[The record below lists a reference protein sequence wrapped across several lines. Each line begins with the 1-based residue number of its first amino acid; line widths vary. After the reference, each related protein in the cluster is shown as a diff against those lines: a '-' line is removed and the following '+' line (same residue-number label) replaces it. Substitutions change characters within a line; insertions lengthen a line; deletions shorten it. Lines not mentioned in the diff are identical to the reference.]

1 MAVKTLFL
9 VSSIL
14 AASTLC
20 AAAVELLN
28 PHDVLNK
35 TRRDMNAF
43 DQRMKGY
50 KAEQQKKEKE
60 AEAKRKNE
68 EAERQKRENAEKALQ
83 EAQSRKEEAEKQK
96 REKAEKA
103 VQDAQLKREAAEQRK
118 REREAKAQQA
128 AQKKRDATAA
138 KPAQGAS
145 PSPVPTTPPPS
156 STGVSEPSSTS
167 QP

>member
-14 AASTLC
+14 AASTLS

-60 AEAKRKNE
+60 AEAKRKQE
-68 EAERQKRENAEKALQ
+68 DAERH
-83 EAQSRKEEAEKQK
+83 K

-103 VQDAQLKREAAEQRK
+103 VQEAQRKREAAEQRR

-128 AQKKRDATAA
+128 AQKKQDAAA
-138 KPAQGAS
+138 TMSGAPGAS
-145 PSPVPTTPPPS
+145 ATNTPTQP
-156 STGVSEPSSTS
+156 STGVSEAGSTS
-167 QP
+167 PPLRS

>member
-14 AASTLC
+14 AASTLS

-50 KAEQQKKEKE
+50 KAEH
-60 AEAKRKNE
+60 
-68 EAERQKRENAEKALQ
+68 
-83 EAQSRKEEAEKQK
+83 AQ
-96 REKAEKA
+96 
-103 VQDAQLKREAAEQRK
+103 
-118 REREAKAQQA
+118 
-128 AQKKRDATAA
+128 
-138 KPAQGAS
+138 
-145 PSPVPTTPPPS
+145 
-156 STGVSEPSSTS
+156 
-167 QP
+167 

>member
-14 AASTLC
+14 AASAPC

-60 AEAKRKNE
+60 AEAKRKQE
-68 EAERQKRENAEKALQ
+68 DAERH
-83 EAQSRKEEAEKQK
+83 K

-103 VQDAQLKREAAEQRK
+103 VQEAQRKREAAEQRR
-118 REREAKAQQA
+118 REREARLSIRLRRSKVQPQSPPKGLRPCKFRLLRLSPRLGYRNRVRQVSPETHHSSAE
-128 AQKKRDATAA
+128 
-138 KPAQGAS
+138 AS
-145 PSPVPTTPPPS
+145 
-156 STGVSEPSSTS
+156 G
-167 QP
+167 

>member
-14 AASTLC
+14 AASTLS
-20 AAAVELLN
+20 AAAIEPLN

-68 EAERQKRENAEKALQ
+68 ELSDR
-83 EAQSRKEEAEKQK
+83 
-96 REKAEKA
+96 
-103 VQDAQLKREAAEQRK
+103 RK
-118 REREAKAQQA
+118 REEGRESCPRRPTETRSRRTTQTREGGQGSAGGSEQAGCSSRKARPRGFA
-128 AQKKRDATAA
+128 LTSPDH
-138 KPAQGAS
+138 PASILNRRIGTEFDESALKLTTHPQRLRGKA
-145 PSPVPTTPPPS
+145 PAYVP
-156 STGVSEPSSTS
+156 
-167 QP
+167 